1 VFRKFAAA
9 AAATAL
15 VFSATAAQAGTAS
28 ALSIKHSPA
37 LSARASTASAHDS
50 QIRANP
56 LFFVLGIVGVVA
68 VLELTGAINIFKD
81 SPDSP

>member
-1 VFRKFAAA
+1 MFKKFAAA

-15 VFSATAAQAGTAS
+15 VFSATAAQAGSAS
-28 ALSIKHSPA
+28 ALS
-37 LSARASTASAHDS
+37 LSQNRAATTVKKDNK
-50 QIRANP
+50 QVGPINP

-68 VLELTGAINIFKD
+68 ILEVTGAINIFGDD